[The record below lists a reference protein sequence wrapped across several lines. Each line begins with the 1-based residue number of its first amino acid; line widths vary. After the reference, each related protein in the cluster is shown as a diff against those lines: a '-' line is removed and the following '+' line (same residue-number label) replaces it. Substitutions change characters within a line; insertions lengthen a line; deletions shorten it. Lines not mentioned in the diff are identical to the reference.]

1 MSKVYEPP
9 AVYVDHMKR
18 WRRPTRQP
26 LTRWQWWMI
35 AAAGAILGWMM
46 GGCSMRSQ
54 EIAVVGAAGADLV
67 STEL

>member
-1 MSKVYEPP
+1 MKVYEPP

-46 GGCSMRSQ
+46 GGCSG
-54 EIAVVGAAGADLV
+54 AGAALWNV
-67 STEL
+67 SISW